1 MVIPHCGG
9 DIQVTV
15 SCGEQDEVT
24 SVAEPGQCEYALT
37 LRTPAACLEADIP
50 RHRYS
55 LGGAGGGEAANATT
69 GTSAAAADEVGGG
82 AGGEGG
88 AVL

>member
-55 LGGAGGGEAANATT
+55 LGAGGGEAANATT